1 MIRLSDY
8 VISFLESK
16 GVKDIFMLS
25 GGFCLPLVDSVGK
38 STINHVCT
46 LHEQAAAIGAEAY
59 AQYKNSPGVC
69 LVTAGPGGTNTITG
83 VASAWLDSIPMI
95 ILSGQVQ
102 RKDVRG
108 QREVR
113 QIGFQE
119 IDMPSIVRP
128 ITKYSKTIM
137 EPEEAREVMEKAWH
151 LATTGRQG
159 PVWIEI
165 PLDVQSAMID
175 PDSQK
180 GYGSWQVKFRSKKE
194 LRRLVAKFYELLGSS
209 ERPVIL
215 AGNGI
220 RSASAESRF
229 LDLASLLGIPILT
242 TWKAIDYMDEKDP
255 LFVGRPG
262 IAGQRGANFSQ
273 QTSDLF
279 ISIGARLDHG
289 QTAFNHENFARN
301 AKKVIVD
308 TDQAEIDKMDF
319 HIDCSICF
327 DAAEFIDEAIAQYQP
342 SKDFSVW
349 LARCKGWQKK
359 YPVVV
364 PEYWEQKELV
374 NNYVLIDVLSDLMRP
389 SDLLVPGSS
398 GASSE
403 VTMQAFRTKKG
414 MRIFNSEGLG
424 SMGFGIPS
432 AIGACI
438 ASKGRHTICVDG
450 DGGFVMNIQE
460 LETVRRLKLPI
471 KFFILNNSGYV
482 SIRNS
487 QDKHFDCRL
496 ASSKDTGVTLPD
508 FEKIAKSYGLNYC
521 QISSQKEIHKEVQG
535 VLDLDGPVI
544 CEIMMLDTHETSPRN
559 STHKRDDGTFISLP
573 MEDLIPLLPRDEF
586 EENMSV
592 SNG

>member
-1 MIRLSDY
+1 MVRLSDY
-8 VISFLESK
+8 VISFLEER

-38 STINHVCT
+38 SGINYVCN
-46 LHEQAAAIGAEAY
+46 LHEQASAIAAEAY

-69 LVTAGPGGTNTITG
+69 LVTAGPGATNTITG
-83 VASAWLDSIPMI
+83 VASAWLDSVPMI

-102 RKDVRG
+102 SGDIRG
-108 QREVR
+108 QRKVR

-119 IDMPSIVRP
+119 IDIPSVVRP
-128 ITKYSKTIM
+128 ITKYTKTIM
-137 EPEEAREVMEKAWH
+137 NPEEIRKVMEKAWH

-175 PDSQK
+175 PDSLD
-180 GYGSWQVKFRSKKE
+180 GYILRGEDKRSKE
-194 LRRLVAKFYELLGSS
+194 LSGLVAKFYEMLENSR
-209 ERPVIL
+209 RPVIL

-220 RSASAESRF
+220 RSAMAEEKF
-229 LDLASLLGIPILT
+229 LQLTELLGVPVMT
-242 TWKAIDYMDEKDP
+242 TWKAIDFMDEEDP

-289 QTAFNHENFARN
+289 QTAFNHANFARN

-308 TDQAEIDKMDF
+308 IDRSEIDKMDF
-319 HIDCSICF
+319 HIDCPIDF
-327 DAAEFIDEAIAQYQP
+327 DAEKFIDEAIFQHKTP
-342 SKDFSVW
+342 KDFSGW
-349 LARCKGWQKK
+349 LRRCKEWQRK
-359 YPVVV
+359 YPVVI
-364 PEYWEQKELV
+364 PEYWQQKEFV
-374 NNYVLIDVLSDLMRP
+374 NNYVLIDVLSDLMKS

-398 GASSE
+398 GACSE

-438 ASKGRHTICVDG
+438 ASDGRHTICVDG

-460 LETVRRLKLPI
+460 LETVRRLQLPI

-487 QDKHFDCRL
+487 QSKHFDQQL
-496 ASSKDTGVTLPD
+496 ASSEEGGVTLPD
-508 FEKIAKSYGLNYC
+508 FEKVAKSYGLNYC
-521 QISSQKEIHKEVQG
+521 EISSQEEIHKEVQE
-535 VLDLDGPVI
+535 VLDMSGPVV
-544 CEIMMLDTHETSPRN
+544 CEIIMLDTHETLPRN
-559 STHKRDDGTFISLP
+559 STHKREDGTFVSLP
-573 MEDLIPLLPRDEF
+573 MEDMLPLLPRDEF
-586 EENMSV
+586 EENMGV
-592 SNG
+592 LYG